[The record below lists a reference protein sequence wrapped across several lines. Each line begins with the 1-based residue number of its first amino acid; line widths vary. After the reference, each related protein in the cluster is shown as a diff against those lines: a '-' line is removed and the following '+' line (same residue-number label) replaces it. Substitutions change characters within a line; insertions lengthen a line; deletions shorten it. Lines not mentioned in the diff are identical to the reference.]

1 MLIRTSELPAA
12 DRFEYWRTAVT
23 DTFVPLRTE
32 TTRPDRFEG
41 RMRGRELGALR
52 VTEVAATPHVVRR
65 TGALI
70 ARSDPG
76 HYKIGVQLNGY
87 CLLTQDGR
95 EAALVPGDFTIYD
108 TTRPYTLAFDDSYRQ
123 LVLMVPRRLLRLP
136 EDAIAGITATR
147 ISGRQ
152 GVGAML
158 SAFLFQLAEQLDDLD
173 DRGGVRLGDNIA
185 DLLVTLF
192 AERLD
197 LAAPAS
203 HRRALL
209 LRVRAYI
216 ERHLD
221 DPDLSPDDIAAAHY
235 VSSRHLYNLFREEG
249 TTVSSWIRERRL
261 EHCRRDLRDPLQR
274 HRPVSAIAARW
285 GFVDAA
291 HFSRLFKAAYGASP
305 REYRLTHGPGQHQYG
320 HRQDPPPAPPETGPP

>member
-1 MLIRTSELPAA
+1 MSMVIRTADLPAA
-12 DRFEYWRTAVT
+12 ERFDFWRSSVSE
-23 DTFVPLRTE
+23 TFVPLRAE
-32 TTRPDRFEG
+32 TTRPELFEG
-41 RMRGRELGALR
+41 RIRGRELGALK
-52 VTEVAATPHVVRR
+52 VTEVASTPSVVRR

-123 LVLMVPRRLLRLP
+123 LVLMVPRRLLHLP
-136 EDAIAGITATR
+136 EDAIARVTATR

-152 GVGAML
+152 GVGALL
-158 SAFLFQLAEQLDDLD
+158 SAFLVQLAEQLDELD
-173 DRGGVRLGDNIA
+173 DHGGVRLGDNIA

-192 AERLD
+192 AEHMD
-197 LAAPAS
+197 MSAPTPES
-203 HRRALL
+203 RRRALL

-221 DPDLSPDDIAAAHY
+221 DPDLSPDDIAAAHF

-249 TTVSSWIRERRL
+249 TTVSSWIKERRL
-261 EHCRRDLRDPLQR
+261 EHCRRDLRDPLQLN
-274 HRPVSAIAARW
+274 RPVSAIAARW

-305 REYRLTHGPGQHQYG
+305 REYRVTVS
-320 HRQDPPPAPPETGPP
+320 DD

>member
-1 MLIRTSELPAA
+1 MSTLIRTADLPIGE
-12 DRFEYWRTAVT
+12 RFEFWRSSVT
-23 DTFVPLRTE
+23 DMFVPLRAE
-32 TTRPDRFEG
+32 TTRPERFEG
-41 RMRGRELGALR
+41 RMRGRELGAL
-52 VTEVAATPHVVRR
+52 TVADVASTPAVVRR

-108 TTRPYTLAFDDSYRQ
+108 TTRPYTLAFDDAYRQ
-123 LVLMVPRRLLRLP
+123 LVLMVPRRLLHLP
-136 EDAIAGITATR
+136 EEAVAGLTATR

-152 GVGAML
+152 GVGALL
-158 SAFLFQLAEQLDDLD
+158 SPFLLQLAEQLDVLD
-173 DRGGVRLGDNIA
+173 DQGSVRLGDNIV
-185 DLLVTLF
+185 DLLVTLL

-197 LAAPAS
+197 MTAPTPDS
-203 HRRALL
+203 RRRALL

-221 DPDLSPDDIAAAHY
+221 DPDLSPDDIAAAHF

-249 TTVSSWIRERRL
+249 TTVSAWIKERRL
-261 EHCRRDLRDPLQR
+261 EHCRRDLRDPLQL

-291 HFSRLFKAAYGASP
+291 RFSRLFKAAYGASP
-305 REYRLTHGPGQHQYG
+305 REYRVTV
-320 HRQDPPPAPPETGPP
+320 TGD

>member
-1 MLIRTSELPAA
+1 MSMVIRTADLPAA
-12 DRFEYWRTAVT
+12 ERFDFWRSSVSE
-23 DTFVPLRTE
+23 TFVPLRAE
-32 TTRPDRFEG
+32 TTRPELFEG
-41 RMRGRELGALR
+41 RIRGRELGAPK
-52 VTEVAATPHVVRR
+52 VTEVASTPSVVRR

-87 CLLTQDGR
+87 CLLPQDGR

-123 LVLMVPRRLLRLP
+123 LVLMVPRRLLHLP
-136 EDAIAGITATR
+136 EDAIARVTATR

-152 GVGAML
+152 GVGALL
-158 SAFLFQLAEQLDDLD
+158 SAFLVRLAEQLDELD
-173 DRGGVRLGDNIA
+173 DHGGVRLGDNIA

-192 AERLD
+192 AEHLD
-197 LAAPAS
+197 MAAPTPES
-203 HRRALL
+203 RRRALL
-209 LRVRAYI
+209 LRVRSYI

-221 DPDLSPDDIAAAHY
+221 DPGLSPDDIAAAHF

-249 TTVSSWIRERRL
+249 ATVSSWIKERRL
-261 EHCRRDLRDPLQR
+261 EHCRRDLRDPLQLN
-274 HRPVSAIAARW
+274 RPVSAIAARW

-291 HFSRLFKAAYGASP
+291 HLSRLLKAAYGASP
-305 REYRLTHGPGQHQYG
+305 REYRVTV
-320 HRQDPPPAPPETGPP
+320 TGD